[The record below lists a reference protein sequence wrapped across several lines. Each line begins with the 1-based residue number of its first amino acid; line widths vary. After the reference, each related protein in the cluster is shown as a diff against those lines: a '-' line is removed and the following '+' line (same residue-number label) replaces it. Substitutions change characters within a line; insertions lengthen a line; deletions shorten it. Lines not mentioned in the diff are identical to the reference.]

1 MNEST
6 FKLLGT
12 RVLLTRPV
20 RPKSAIQL
28 SPEAEADLDREMM
41 AKWTALEVF
50 ATGDEVT
57 QVKAGDKVYVP
68 VNYLQHAEVVVF
80 GEEQKMLIA
89 ERDIAIVW

>member
-1 MNEST
+1 MST
-6 FKLLGT
+6 ENFKLLGT

-20 RPKSAIQL
+20 RPKSSIQL
-28 SPEAEADLDREMM
+28 TPEAEAELDREMM
-41 AKWTALEVF
+41 DKWTALEVF

-57 QVKAGDKVYVP
+57 QVKAGQKVYVP